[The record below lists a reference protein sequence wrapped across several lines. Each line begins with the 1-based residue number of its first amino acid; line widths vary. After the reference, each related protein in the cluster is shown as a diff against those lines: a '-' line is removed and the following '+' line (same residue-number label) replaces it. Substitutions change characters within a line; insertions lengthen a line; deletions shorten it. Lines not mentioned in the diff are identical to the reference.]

1 MSRYLGIDP
10 GMERLGYGVVSSE
23 GDLELIKFG
32 MINTPRTNQD
42 YNEYLNEGIIH
53 ITNEF
58 PKILALTEP
67 DLILAEYVPPGKL
80 GTRSELTAVSS
91 AVCRMIAHQWGIEWR
106 GIADSTWK
114 SKVVGKRDATKA
126 QTRNAV
132 FSHFPSMADQ
142 HKLLKKQQKAEGL
155 KPDGFPADV
164 TDGIAIAI
172 AGTMIY
178 DIETQECTGAE
189 GEREAQDTAGS
200 VSSLL

>member
-1 MSRYLGIDP
+1 
-10 GMERLGYGVVSSE
+10 MERLGYGVVSLND
-23 GDLELIKFG
+23 DLELINFG
-32 MINTPRTNQD
+32 MINTPRTDQEYNQF
-42 YNEYLNEGIIH
+42 LNEGIIH
-53 ITNEF
+53 IANEF
-58 PKILALTEP
+58 PKLLMVTEP
-67 DLILAEYVPPGKL
+67 DIILAEYVPPGKL
-80 GTRSELTAVSS
+80 GTRNELTAVSV
-91 AVCRMIAHQWGIEWR
+91 AVCRVIAHQWGIEWR

-132 FSHFPSMADQ
+132 FSHFPTMADQ

-178 DIETQECTGAE
+178 DIETQERSGIE
-189 GEREAQDTAGS
+189 SERETQDSAR
-200 VSSLL
+200 SLPALL